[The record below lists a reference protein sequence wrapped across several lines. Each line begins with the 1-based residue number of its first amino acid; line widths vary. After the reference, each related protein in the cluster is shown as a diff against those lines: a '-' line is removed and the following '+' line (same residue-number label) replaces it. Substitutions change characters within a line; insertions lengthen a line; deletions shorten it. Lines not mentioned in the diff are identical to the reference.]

1 MWSTSML
8 VMHGAVGV
16 EDVDRV
22 EAAAEADLEDD
33 QVERR
38 RREQRAI
45 ASIVNSK

>member
-1 MWSTSML
+1 MWSMSML

-22 EAAAEADLEDD
+22 EAPAEADLEDH

-38 RREQRAI
+38 GGEQPRDRQRA
-45 ASIVNSK
+45 